1 MSKYTKFRIM
11 NIDWDTDGEEV
22 DLPKELV
29 IEMSQEYVLAYD
41 DFDEAVSELLSD
53 NYGWC
58 VNGFCFE
65 ELDDPESRT
74 VDTDITA
81 LPPPEGMSK
90 ADARFDDMKAL
101 DREIAR
107 ALVRVEAA
115 HQKTVISLTEA
126 EAAIDDLKTA
136 TAEFKAQLAKAQAA
150 CAELDKIVAEMMK

>member
-1 MSKYTKFRIM
+1 MSKYTKFRIT
-11 NIDWDTDGEEV
+11 NINWDTDGEKV

-29 IEMSQEYVLAYD
+29 IEMSQEHVLAYE

-65 ELDDPESRT
+65 ELDDPEGKI
-74 VDTDITA
+74 DTDITA

-90 ADARFDDMKAL
+90 ADVQLDDMKAI

-115 HQKTVISLTEA
+115 HQKTEISLNDA
-126 EAAIDDLKTA
+126 EAAIDDLKSA

>member
-58 VNGFCFE
+58 VNDFCFE
-65 ELDDPESRT
+65 ELDDPESKI
-74 VDTDITA
+74 DTDITA
-81 LPPPEGMSK
+81 LPPPKGMSK
-90 ADARFDDMKAL
+90 ADTRLDDMKAI

-115 HQKTVISLTEA
+115 HRKTAISLTDA

-136 TAEFKAQLAKAQAA
+136 TAEFKAQLAKAQA
-150 CAELDKIVAEMMK
+150 CMC

>member
-1 MSKYTKFRIM
+1 MSKYTKFRIT

-29 IEMSQEYVLAYD
+29 IEMCQEYVLAYE

-65 ELDDPESRT
+65 ELDDPEST

-90 ADARFDDMKAL
+90 ADTRLDDMKAI

-115 HQKTVISLTEA
+115 HQKTENSLTEA

-136 TAEFKAQLAKAQAA
+136 TAELKSQLAKAQAA
-150 CAELDKIVAEMMK
+150 CAELDKIVAEMTK

>member
-1 MSKYTKFRIM
+1 MSKYTKFRIT
-11 NIDWDTDGEEV
+11 NIDWDTDREEV

-29 IEMSQEYVLAYD
+29 IEICQEYVLAYE

-58 VNGFCFE
+58 VSNFCFE
-65 ELDDPESRT
+65 ELDDPESKI
-74 VDTDITA
+74 DSDITA

-90 ADARFDDMKAL
+90 ADARLDDMKAI

-107 ALVRVEAA
+107 ALVRLEAA
-115 HQKTVISLTEA
+115 HLKSEMSLHDA

-136 TAEFKAQLAKAQAA
+136 TAEFKTQLAKAQET
-150 CAELDKIVAEMMK
+150 CAELDKIVNETTEK